1 MIALGDLVYS
11 DAALGPV
18 IGSGCRREA
27 GALLGRT
34 GQGMRGRGPIGGADE
49 FVREV
54 DEAVRQD
61 RWMKL
66 WKEYGAYIVGAAL
79 AIVLGSAA
87 GVLWRNWQESERLAE
102 AARFAEAQQLLHQ
115 DEPAQA
121 AEAFAALAEDADGGY
136 AVLAKLRAAE
146 AQAGAGDAAAK
157 AATLERL
164 ADDPSAT
171 PLYRQL
177 AELLALQHDFANLD
191 SNSARSRAEPLAEEA
206 APWRYSALE
215 LRALAEIE
223 AGDLDAARA
232 TLQSVLSD
240 PQTPPNLSRRAAE
253 LMASIGGPAGADAA
267 AGVVGQDQT
276 AVQDA
281 DPNGA
286 EGAAQ

>member
-1 MIALGDLVYS
+1 
-11 DAALGPV
+11 
-18 IGSGCRREA
+18 
-27 GALLGRT
+27 
-34 GQGMRGRGPIGGADE
+34 MRGRGPIGGADE

-79 AIVLGSAA
+79 AIVLGTTA
-87 GVLWRNWQESERLAE
+87 GVLWRNWQESGRLAE
-102 AARFAEAQQLLHQ
+102 AARFAEAQQLLRQ
-115 DEPAQA
+115 DDPALA
-121 AEAFAALAEDADGGY
+121 AEAFAAMAEDAGGGY
-136 AVLAKLRAAE
+136 AVLARLRAAE
-146 AQAGAGDAAAK
+146 AQAEAGDAAAK

-164 ADDPSAT
+164 ADDQGAT

-177 AELLALQHDFANLD
+177 AELLALQQGFAALD
-191 SNSARSRAEPLAEEA
+191 PEAARSRVEPLAGQA

-232 TLQSVLSD
+232 TLESLLSD

-253 LMASIGGPAGADAA
+253 LMASIGGPAGGGA
-267 AGVVGQDQT
+267 AGEVRQDQT
-276 AVQDA
+276 AVEDA
-281 DPNGA
+281 DPDGA